1 MLDDYQQMQLGKMG
15 DYLRWASLSS
25 NMSDAPSIQDNLVRT
40 HRMVH
45 RQDKMN
51 L

>member
-1 MLDDYQQMQLGKMG
+1 MCKGKCMCG
-15 DYLRWASLSS
+15 IKKKTSIPSS
-25 NMSDAPSIQDNLVRT
+25 MSDAPSIQDNLVRT

-45 RQDKMN
+45 EQDKIN